1 MLMFI
6 YNNYFMNEHEFK
18 KEHLC
23 SSILMT
29 FIQFLFISQRHFF
42 ADLDLF
48 SEFSSCLIH
57 NILLQ
62 HDILNCISSNEY

>member
-1 MLMFI
+1 M
-6 YNNYFMNEHEFK
+6 YFTE
-18 KEHLC
+18 
-23 SSILMT
+23 T
-29 FIQFLFISQRHFF
+29 FFC

-48 SEFSSCLIH
+48 SEFSSFLIH

>member
-1 MLMFI
+1 MFI
-6 YNNYFMNEHEFK
+6 YNNYFMNEHELK
-18 KEHLC
+18 KNIYINDIH
-23 SSILMT
+23 T
-29 FIQFLFISQRHFF
+29 FFVYVFHRDIFC

-48 SEFSSCLIH
+48 SEFSSFLIH